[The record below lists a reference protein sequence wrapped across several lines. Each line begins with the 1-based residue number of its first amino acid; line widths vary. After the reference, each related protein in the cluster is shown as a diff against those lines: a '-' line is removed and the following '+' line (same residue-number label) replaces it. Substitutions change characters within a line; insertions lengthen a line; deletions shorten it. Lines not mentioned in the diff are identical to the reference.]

1 MANLARKSKD
11 AYVRQY
17 EGYLD
22 DLNTLKAELRNLLA
36 PTSVASRRPAL
47 LKVKAILA
55 RGNAFRL
62 LDEDF
67 LRPDLPWE
75 MDGFQVD
82 VLMQAMSAYSLY
94 IEVSSLPEYSSLRAT
109 KPMALADIV
118 RWIDVV
124 HPMNDR
130 LVPTPEKPTYGTM
143 VTSIAGLLSSITR
156 KKDGDFTQLAW
167 SDPHVLT
174 LMMDLWLYY
183 PRYLQHYSEDLTET
197 ATTITVSALATL
209 ENVSATEDG
218 EKYFVTRLLDM
229 VGGRPSRILRLIAE
243 QTAFLDSINV
253 KSRWS
258 FVWKIHYAL
267 VEQLSESSDFLGVDA
282 PLCFFESV
290 VVGWRRCLEKPTD
303 ENLAAAAEE
312 ANSAV
317 GNFVM
322 MALSTTNLRRAIRAG
337 VYDALFDVE
346 RAWGKEEKLKESAL
360 FGGIAQLLANS
371 FTIPSI
377 LRTFHRRHT
386 DLLHPPEKPDAR
398 RSFIEK
404 RFQSLLS
411 GYRIMWQQYTDAR
424 KAPTWKRAFPCSN
437 VHADVHEA
445 EVRACAC
452 GQAFYC
458 SKKCQREHW
467 KAGHRDS
474 CCHEDG
480 VWGFEGDITLDDA
493 VFLFESAL
501 RVIKRNEKKMAK
513 DLARTDYPDRPLI
526 MVDLATPPTPDGNF
540 EWTLDEELSDLSSD
554 EDWSTDEDG
563 GENEE
568 DEADGVEANVA
579 QDRDKKAENR
589 RRHVDKDDENEGPHI
604 TAISVAYCVGEVYP
618 DEELPFK
625 RPRARAQGKAAALL
639 VAAYI
644 WMTIC
649 LEAVRILT
657 PSSPPRK
664 LVKKRKP
671 GHVAALPS
679 AASPAASSND
689 SFYLVTAADVES
701 LAQEERRRSPD
712 DPRRS
717 TSSAD
722 QSSTSTHTAEMEL
735 IHLSTDKHHLRA
747 PMLIEGKETR
757 FHEHF
762 SPRDS
767 NTMSLTSA
775 NFPMLGSRPVSAE
788 TILPVPPPVRTKLG
802 KEGSKFIER
811 LSSASGSV
819 RSAGARSEAS
829 STALP
834 VIVRGQTR
842 VTSPTPS
849 ARVQSRP
856 RSPAHSPVPSRPRS
870 PAPAPSTSS
879 RMPSPPKSVSKDGPP
894 RRLRYADI
902 MPEPIEPG
910 PRASLALGLSAAQ
923 WRHSSQPPPEGYE
936 YGVSCASAVR
946 LCFLRSLELRLAT
959 LPASEQG
966 TVEDFMNG
974 QLLNPNAIRPIRRSA
989 DETK

>member
-174 LMMDLWLYY
+174 LVMDLWLYY

-209 ENVSATEDG
+209 ENLSATEDG
-218 EKYFVTRLLDM
+218 ENYFVTRLLAM

-346 RAWGKEEKLKESAL
+346 RARGKEEKLKESAL

-377 LRTFHRRHT
+377 LRAFHRQHT
-386 DLLHPPEKPDAR
+386 DLLHPTEKPDVR

-411 GYRIMWQQYTDAR
+411 AYRIMWQQYMDAR
-424 KAPTWKRAFPCSN
+424 KAPTWKRTFPCNN

-474 CCHEDG
+474 CWHEDG

-493 VFLFESAL
+493 IFLFESAL
-501 RVIKRNEKKMAK
+501 RVVKRNEAKMAQ

-526 MVDLATPPTPDGNF
+526 MIDLATPPTPDGNF

-554 EDWSTDEDG
+554 EDWSTDEDS

-568 DEADGVEANVA
+568 GEDDGVEANVA
-579 QDRDKKAENR
+579 QDRDKKTENR
-589 RRHVDKDDENEGPHI
+589 SRHVDKDDGNEGPHI
-604 TAISVAYCVGEVYP
+604 AAISVAYCVGEVYP

-625 RPRARAQGKAAALL
+625 
-639 VAAYI
+639 Y
-644 WMTIC
+644 
-649 LEAVRILT
+649 
-657 PSSPPRK
+657 
-664 LVKKRKP
+664 
-671 GHVAALPS
+671 
-679 AASPAASSND
+679 D
-689 SFYLVTAADVES
+689 FS
-701 LAQEERRRSPD
+701 L
-712 DPRRS
+712 
-717 TSSAD
+717 
-722 QSSTSTHTAEMEL
+722 
-735 IHLSTDKHHLRA
+735 K
-747 PMLIEGKETR
+747 
-757 FHEHF
+757 
-762 SPRDS
+762 
-767 NTMSLTSA
+767 
-775 NFPMLGSRPVSAE
+775 RPV
-788 TILPVPPPVRTKLG
+788 
-802 KEGSKFIER
+802 
-811 LSSASGSV
+811 
-819 RSAGARSEAS
+819 AR
-829 STALP
+829 
-834 VIVRGQTR
+834 
-842 VTSPTPS
+842 
-849 ARVQSRP
+849 
-856 RSPAHSPVPSRPRS
+856 
-870 PAPAPSTSS
+870 
-879 RMPSPPKSVSKDGPP
+879 D
-894 RRLRYADI
+894 
-902 MPEPIEPG
+902 
-910 PRASLALGLSAAQ
+910 
-923 WRHSSQPPPEGYE
+923 
-936 YGVSCASAVR
+936 
-946 LCFLRSLELRLAT
+946 
-959 LPASEQG
+959 
-966 TVEDFMNG
+966 
-974 QLLNPNAIRPIRRSA
+974 
-989 DETK
+989 

>member
-75 MDGFQVD
+75 MNGFQVD

-118 RWIDVV
+118 RWIDFV

-167 SDPHVLT
+167 DDPHILT
-174 LMMDLWLYY
+174 LVMDLWLYY

-209 ENVSATEDG
+209 ENLSATEDG
-218 EKYFVTRLLDM
+218 EKYFVTRLLAM
-229 VGGRPSRILRLIAE
+229 VGGRHSRILRLIAE

-267 VEQLSESSDFLGVDA
+267 VEQLSESSEFLGVDA

-290 VVGWRRCLEKPTD
+290 VVGWRRCLEKPQD

-377 LRTFHRRHT
+377 LRAFHRRHT
-386 DLLHPPEKPDAR
+386 NLLHPPEKPDAR

-404 RFQSLLS
+404 RFRSLLS
-411 GYRIMWQQYTDAR
+411 AYRIMWQQYTDAR
-424 KAPTWKRAFPCSN
+424 KAPTWKRVFPCNN

-452 GQAFYC
+452 GLAFYC
-458 SKKCQREHW
+458 SKNCQREHW
-467 KAGHRDS
+467 KSGHRDS
-474 CCHEDG
+474 CWHQDG
-480 VWGFEGDITLDDA
+480 VWGFEGNITLDDA

-501 RVIKRNEKKMAK
+501 RVIKRNEAKMAQ
-513 DLARTDYPDRPLI
+513 DLTRTDYPDRPLI

-540 EWTLDEELSDLSSD
+540 EWTLDEDLSDLSSD

-568 DEADGVEANVA
+568 DEDDGVEANVA
-579 QDRDKKAENR
+579 QDRDEKAENR
-589 RRHVDKDDENEGPHI
+589 RRHVDKDDGTEGPHI
-604 TAISVAYCVGEVYP
+604 AAISVAYCVGEPIVLFPIVLLLDEPARTRDMVFLPLYP
-618 DEELPFK
+618 LHPVTLLRFA
-625 RPRARAQGKAAALL
+625 PAFLLLRAA
-639 VAAYI
+639 
-644 WMTIC
+644 
-649 LEAVRILT
+649 T
-657 PSSPPRK
+657 PSRATFEGNHVSTSESRK

-671 GHVAALPS
+671 GHAAALPS

-701 LAQEERRRSPD
+701 LAQEERRRSSD

-717 TSSAD
+717 TSSSD
-722 QSSTSTHTAEMEL
+722 HSSASTHTTEAGYL
-735 IHLSTDKHHLRA
+735 YRSTGEHRLRA

-788 TILPVPPPVRTKLG
+788 TILPVPPPVRPKLG

-849 ARVQSRP
+849 ARLPSRP
-856 RSPAHSPVPSRPRS
+856 RSPAHSRPKSPVPSRPRS

-879 RMPSPPKSVSKDGPP
+879 RIPSPPKSVSKDGPP

-902 MPEPIEPG
+902 MPEPIETG

-936 YGVSCASAVR
+936 YV
-946 LCFLRSLELRLAT
+946 
-959 LPASEQG
+959 PASEQG

-974 QLLNPNAIRPIRRSA
+974 QLLNPNAIRPIRRPA
-989 DETK
+989 DEK

>member
-109 KPMALADIV
+109 RPMALADIV
-118 RWIDVV
+118 RWIDFV

-167 SDPHVLT
+167 DDPHVLT
-174 LMMDLWLYY
+174 LVMDLWLYY
-183 PRYLQHYSEDLTET
+183 PRYLKHYSEDLTET

-209 ENVSATEDG
+209 ENLSATEDG
-218 EKYFVTRLLDM
+218 EKYFVTRLLAM

-377 LRTFHRRHT
+377 LRAFHRRHT
-386 DLLHPPEKPDAR
+386 NLLHPPENPDAR

-404 RFQSLLS
+404 RFRSLLS
-411 GYRIMWQQYTDAR
+411 AYRIMWQQYTDAR
-424 KAPTWKRAFPCSN
+424 KAPTWKRVFPCNN
-437 VHADVHEA
+437 VHA
-445 EVRACAC
+445 
-452 GQAFYC
+452 
-458 SKKCQREHW
+458 
-467 KAGHRDS
+467 
-474 CCHEDG
+474 
-480 VWGFEGDITLDDA
+480 
-493 VFLFESAL
+493 
-501 RVIKRNEKKMAK
+501 
-513 DLARTDYPDRPLI
+513 
-526 MVDLATPPTPDGNF
+526 
-540 EWTLDEELSDLSSD
+540 
-554 EDWSTDEDG
+554 
-563 GENEE
+563 
-568 DEADGVEANVA
+568 
-579 QDRDKKAENR
+579 
-589 RRHVDKDDENEGPHI
+589 
-604 TAISVAYCVGEVYP
+604 
-618 DEELPFK
+618 
-625 RPRARAQGKAAALL
+625 
-639 VAAYI
+639 
-644 WMTIC
+644 
-649 LEAVRILT
+649 
-657 PSSPPRK
+657 
-664 LVKKRKP
+664 
-671 GHVAALPS
+671 
-679 AASPAASSND
+679 
-689 SFYLVTAADVES
+689 
-701 LAQEERRRSPD
+701 
-712 DPRRS
+712 
-717 TSSAD
+717 
-722 QSSTSTHTAEMEL
+722 
-735 IHLSTDKHHLRA
+735 
-747 PMLIEGKETR
+747 
-757 FHEHF
+757 
-762 SPRDS
+762 
-767 NTMSLTSA
+767 
-775 NFPMLGSRPVSAE
+775 VS
-788 TILPVPPPVRTKLG
+788 
-802 KEGSKFIER
+802 
-811 LSSASGSV
+811 
-819 RSAGARSEAS
+819 
-829 STALP
+829 
-834 VIVRGQTR
+834 
-842 VTSPTPS
+842 
-849 ARVQSRP
+849 
-856 RSPAHSPVPSRPRS
+856 H
-870 PAPAPSTSS
+870 
-879 RMPSPPKSVSKDGPP
+879 
-894 RRLRYADI
+894 
-902 MPEPIEPG
+902 
-910 PRASLALGLSAAQ
+910 
-923 WRHSSQPPPEGYE
+923 
-936 YGVSCASAVR
+936 
-946 LCFLRSLELRLAT
+946 
-959 LPASEQG
+959 
-966 TVEDFMNG
+966 N
-974 QLLNPNAIRPIRRSA
+974 
-989 DETK
+989 